1 MKTMK
6 KNLLYVILFLG
17 TGCLPLGLFAQDNHE
32 SVAPGE
38 PPAGLVPGYVIL
50 SNGDT
55 LKGKLKWSLKY
66 VENNP
71 VEIKFTAENGNTKIF
86 IAGEIK
92 GFGNKLK
99 IWMDNDPKPIF
110 TDMEHY
116 LTMPSMKKG
125 VPVFMDR
132 LLDGRIRVFLNRGAI
147 GIAGTTV
154 TEEEKYDGIGFSFS
168 SDKGLYIGPTYKT
181 DYRIVKSRSRYTSY
195 LISKDNDTLVKVV
208 KDDYATQIK
217 DLFGDCPAINNEIA
231 QNPSLA
237 QFKNFMLLA
246 EVYNMLCA
254 K

>member
-1 MKTMK
+1 MK
-6 KNLLYVILFLG
+6 KNLWFVILFLG
-17 TGCLPLGLFAQDNHE
+17 TGCLPQGLSAQNNQE

-38 PPAGLVPGYVIL
+38 PPAVYVPGYVIL
-50 SNGDT
+50 TNGDT

-86 IAGEIK
+86 PAGEIR
-92 GFGNKLK
+92 GFGNMLK
-99 IWMDNDPKPIF
+99 IWMDNDPRPIF

-132 LLDGRIRVFLNRGAI
+132 MLDGRIRVFLNRGAI
-147 GIAGTTV
+147 GIGGTTV
-154 TEEEKYDGIGFSFS
+154 TTEEKYDGIAFSFS
-168 SDKGLYIGPTYKT
+168 SDKGLSIGPTYTTNYKV
-181 DYRIVKSRSRYTSY
+181 IKSRSRYTSY
-195 LISKDNDTLVKVV
+195 LVSKDNGALVKVD
-208 KDDYATQIK
+208 KDDYGTHIK
-217 DLFGDCPAINNEIA
+217 DLFGDCPAINDEITK
-231 QNPSLA
+231 NPDLA
-237 QFKNFMLLA
+237 LFKNFMLLA